1 MSTLPLLDFFEVYL
15 EICVELLLLSQTFIF
30 YWALIQLGSQLSCR
44 GDLHVGELDRLAL
57 RLQAL

>member
-15 EICVELLLLSQTFIF
+15 EICVELLLLSQTLIF
-30 YWALIQLGSQLSCR
+30 YWALFQLGSQLNSR

-57 RLQAL
+57 RMQAL